1 MASRRS
7 PNQPIRLFQSR
18 SLEKLTV
25 FPVGAF
31 VAVWAM
37 IMPVIGWAGWGTASP
52 VRAVVLVLAGWGIW
66 FVIEYA
72 MHRFLFHMAPRTE
85 AGRKFVFV
93 MHGNHHADPQD
104 SMRNLMP
111 PIVSLPIAALLWA
124 ASLAALGPQG
134 TWLFGGIMAGYVVY
148 DLIHYGC
155 HQWKPRGR
163 LGQALMRHHMRHHH
177 AHEDGNFAITGIF
190 LDTWLGTTIK
200 DIRPS
205 KQNREAA

>member
-7 PNQPIRLFQSR
+7 PNQPIQLFRSK

-31 VAVWAM
+31 VAVWAVVLPM
-37 IMPVIGWAGWGTASP
+37 IVWAAWGTASP
-52 VRAVVLVLAGWGIW
+52 ARALVLGAAGWGIW
-66 FVIEYA
+66 FLIEYA
-72 MHRFLFHMAPRTE
+72 MHRFLFHMSPATE

-104 SMRNLMP
+104 PLRNLMP
-111 PIVSLPIAALLWA
+111 PIVSLPIAGLLWA
-124 ASLAALGPQG
+124 ASVAALGPQG
-134 TWLFGGIMAGYVVY
+134 TWLFGGIVAGYIVY

-163 LGQALMRHHMRHHH
+163 LGRALMRHHMRHHH

-190 LDTWLGTTIK
+190 LDALLGTTVK
-200 DIRPS
+200 GLRRS
-205 KQNREAA
+205 KQNQEPA